1 GRSLALSVNVGH
13 YNEPAGVCQS
23 DGKGLR
29 SALSGVYICAQA
41 DSRSRSQMLARGRL
55 STQPEIGQTQ
65 LMLGGASGQKQT
77 LETTA
82 GHTHYYAR
90 IIS

>member
-1 GRSLALSVNVGH
+1 
-13 YNEPAGVCQS
+13 
-23 DGKGLR
+23 
-29 SALSGVYICAQA
+29 
-41 DSRSRSQMLARGRL
+41 MLARGRL
-55 STQPEIGQTQ
+55 STQPEFGQTQ